1 MKMASTTI
9 DPSKYQGNSV
19 TDFPS
24 HQGTRGFFPII
35 VSKLVL
41 KGIGWLGKKIFGGSR
56 MGSSGN
62 RGMNQMMSLKQDSVD
77 VALGHM
83 SKMRKEVSM
92 SQNQA
97 FISKKSDNIQ

>member
-1 MKMASTTI
+1 MASTLI
-9 DPSKYQGNSV
+9 DPSKNQGNSV
-19 TDFPS
+19 TDFLS

-62 RGMNQMMSLKQDSVD
+62 RGMNQMMSLKKDSVD

-97 FISKKSDNIQ
+97 FRSKKFDNIQ